1 MRALVVSDIHGN
13 LHALEAVLAA
23 AQSRAGGGF
32 DQIWNLGDM
41 VGYGARPNQVLD
53 LLRPLATIHVRGNHD
68 RVCCGLSSSQG
79 FNPVAADAAAWTRLE
94 LRPDNREWLRAV
106 PMGPIHA
113 SERAMCAHG
122 SPLHEDQYI
131 VSMRDAWTPLQ
142 QMQAE
147 ITFFGHTHVQ
157 GNFSQSAHNWSED
170 RPVYPGASYDA
181 GGQDTRSWDTTEHS
195 TIEVPVGSRHLIN
208 PGAVGQPRDGDPRAA
223 FAIYDDVLEQ
233 VTFFRTPYDIAAA
246 QAAIRA
252 AGLPERLAARLSTGR

>member
-13 LHALEAVLAA
+13 LHALEAVLAVA
-23 AQSRAGGGF
+23 RSPVGGGF
-32 DQIWNLGDM
+32 DQLWNLGDM
-41 VGYGARPNQVLD
+41 VGYGARPNEVLD
-53 LLRPLATIHVRGNHD
+53 LLRPLATINVRGNHD
-68 RVCCGLSSSQG
+68 RVCCGLTSSQG
-79 FNPVAADAAAWTRLE
+79 FNPIAAEAAGWTRQH

-113 SERAMCAHG
+113 SARAMCAHG

-142 QMQAE
+142 RMETE

-157 GNFSQSAHNWSED
+157 GGFSQREHDWAED
-170 RPVYPGASYDA
+170 RPVYRGA
-181 GGQDTRSWDTTEHS
+181 GGNETEQA
-195 TIEVPVGSRHLIN
+195 TMDVPVGSRHLIN
-208 PGAVGQPRDGDPRAA
+208 PGAVGQPRDGDRRAA

-233 VTFFRTPYDIAAA
+233 VTFFRTPYDVAAA

-252 AGLPERLAARLSTGR
+252 AHLPDRLASRLGIGR